1 MTPVIRTHNLNLL
14 TTLQAIAVCWWAL
27 AADFASGLAG
37 ITRLLWA
44 GHLQARR
51 EQFEFDAA
59 NPGTQYPTE
68 DTEAPP
74 QTALETVAIEIGKPA
89 WLWLA
94 ALSFIVAVAL
104 IDIVGGWPRLLE
116 VFGLLRG

>member
-1 MTPVIRTHNLNLL
+1 MTPVIRTHNPNLL

-44 GHLQARR
+44 GYLQARR
-51 EQFEFDAA
+51 ERFEFDAA
-59 NPGTQYPTE
+59 NPVTQSPTG

-94 ALSFIVAVAL
+94 ALGFIVAVAL
-104 IDIVGGWPRLLE
+104 IDIVDGWPLL
-116 VFGLLRG
+116 FDAFNSLRG